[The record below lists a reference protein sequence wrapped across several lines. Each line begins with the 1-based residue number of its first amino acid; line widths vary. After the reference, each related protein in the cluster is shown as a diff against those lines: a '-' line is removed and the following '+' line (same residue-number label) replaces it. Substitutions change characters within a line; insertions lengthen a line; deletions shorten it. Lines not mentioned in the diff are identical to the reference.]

1 MDRMWKVPTGLIF
14 LFSHQPA
21 FHPAT
26 KTLISTSSST
36 AELRKAGHS
45 IQNTCMTVSLHLMAL
60 KGKGKMHF
68 PKFVALSLA
77 LAITSL
83 AQTNPIDVR
92 EATIS
97 SIHSSLFS
105 GLTTCRDIVSAFL
118 ARIERFNS
126 DINAIITLNQE
137 ALSIADGLDKSLSQG
152 NATGPLF
159 CIPILLKDNYDV
171 LPMVT
176 TGGCLALNASKPSQ
190 DGPAVHALRNAG
202 AVILGKSNLHELA
215 LEGLSVSSLGGQT
228 INPYDFTRTPGGSSG
243 GTGAAIAASFAVFG
257 TGTDTVNSLR
267 SPASAN
273 SLFSFRPTRGLISR
287 AGVIPISYTQ
297 DTIGAIG
304 RSLSDIATALTVMS
318 SIGYDPA
325 DNATSAIP
333 PSSLGT
339 DYTTF
344 LSQGVSSNLTGI
356 RIGILEGFFNR
367 TSSNETAPVNDAMAT
382 VLSTLQSKG
391 AIIVPINDT
400 IYNATA
406 ISAQMDVQTSE
417 YRELL
422 TAYLSSPNL
431 TGPHPTSMPDLYTP
445 NSTHPSF
452 LVIPS
457 QYTYVETALRTS
469 TSNSTYLL
477 KKSLI
482 ANLTLT
488 LRTTILSNQ
497 LSCLI
502 YPEQKN
508 LVVPIGSPSQSGRNG
523 ILAALTGSP
532 VITIPIGFSPASRTA
547 PIGIPIG
554 SEILGLPW
562 SEGQLLQ
569 VAKGIDDVLHA
580 RRMPVT
586 GGLNETVEVTRA
598 YSAVPSVTPLGVKNI
613 PAAYP
618 LGVY

>member
-1 MDRMWKVPTGLIF
+1 MHAAGI
-14 LFSHQPA
+14 
-21 FHPAT
+21 AT
-26 KTLISTSSST
+26 
-36 AELRKAGHS
+36 
-45 IQNTCMTVSLHLMAL
+45 C
-60 KGKGKMHF
+60 F
-68 PKFVALSLA
+68 LSLA
-77 LAITSL
+77 SSCH
-83 AQTNPIDVR
+83 AQTALIDVR

-97 SIHSSLFS
+97 SIHNTLFS

-118 ARIERFNS
+118 ARIEHFNP
-126 DINAIITLNQE
+126 DINAIITLNPD
-137 ALSIADGLDKSLSQG
+137 ALSIADGLDAALSQG

-159 CIPILLKDNYDV
+159 CIPIFLKDNYDA

-176 TGGCLALNASKPSQ
+176 TGGCLALNSSKPSQ
-190 DGPAVHALRNAG
+190 DGPAVRALRAAG
-202 AVILGKSNLHELA
+202 AVILGKTNLHELA

-304 RSLSDIATALTVMS
+304 RSLPDIATALTVMS
-318 SIGYDPA
+318 SIGYDPS

-333 PSSLGT
+333 PSVVGT

-344 LSQGVSSNLTGI
+344 LSSGSASNLSGI
-356 RIGILEGFFNR
+356 RIGVLEGFFNR
-367 TSSNETAPVNDAMAT
+367 TASNETTPVNDAMSALLT
-382 VLSTLQSKG
+382 TLQSRG
-391 AIIVPINDT
+391 ATIVPINDT
-400 IYNATA
+400 TTYNATA

-417 YRELL
+417 YKELL
-422 TAYLSSPNL
+422 THYLQSPNL
-431 TGPHPTSMPDLYTP
+431 TGHHPLSMPQLYTP
-445 NSTHPSF
+445 NQTHPSF

-457 QYTYVETALRTS
+457 QYTYLETALRTS
-469 TSNSTYLL
+469 PSNASYLL
-477 KKSLI
+477 KQSLI
-482 ANLTLT
+482 TNLTTTLHSTISSNGLT
-488 LRTTILSNQ
+488 
-497 LSCLI
+497 CLI

-508 LVVPIGSPSQSGRNG
+508 LVVKIGSPSQSGRNG

-532 VITIPIGFSPASRTA
+532 VITVPIGFSPISETA

-554 SEILGLPW
+554 MEILGLPW
-562 SEGQLLQ
+562 SEGQLLR
-569 VAKGIDDVLHA
+569 VAKGIDDALHA

-586 GGLNETVEVTRA
+586 GGLNETVEVTSV
-598 YSAVPSVTPLGVKNI
+598 YNAVPSVAPLGVKNI
-613 PAAYP
+613 PGAYP